1 MAHAQVQQFQP
12 EEQQTEEYT
21 VQTQGTAPKPKI
33 YYETV
38 GAGPPLILVHGL
50 GGSRRWWRKNLE
62 ALAAHFTVYTVDL
75 IGFGKSRDGHRFVLN
90 EAADALYEWLNA
102 LGLEHVTLI
111 GHSMGGRIGAELA
124 VDHPGSVERLVLIDS
139 PVLPFGH
146 GTIRQLWGMFE
157 ALLIAPIDLLRVLI
171 VDTLHTGPIT
181 TLRIGRE
188 LLHTDIAKKLA
199 QLQLPTLIIW
209 GERDT
214 IVPKRI
220 GEELAA
226 QLGQERFVL
235 LRGAGHVPM
244 WERPAAFNRAVLGF
258 LGVANHND

>member
-1 MAHAQVQQFQP
+1 MAHAQVNQSHR
-12 EEQQTEEYT
+12 EEHRTEEYT
-21 VQTQGTAPKPKI
+21 VQYRGTASKPKI
-33 YYETV
+33 YYETI
-38 GAGPPLILVHGL
+38 GDGPPLILVHGL
-50 GGSRRWWRKNLE
+50 GGSRRWWRKNLD

-75 IGFGKSRDGHRFVLN
+75 IGFGKSRDGHQFVLN
-90 EAADALYEWLNA
+90 EAADALHEWLNVM
-102 LGLEHVTLI
+102 GLDHVTLI

-146 GTIRQLWGMFE
+146 GTVRQLWGMFE
-157 ALLIAPIDLLRVLI
+157 ALLIAPLDLLRVLI

-181 TLRIGRE
+181 TLKIGRE

-209 GERDT
+209 GDRDT

-226 QLGQERFVL
+226 QLGQDRYVTL
-235 LRGAGHVPM
+235 PGAGHVPM
-244 WERPAAFNRAVLGF
+244 WERPEAFNRAVLGF
-258 LGVANHND
+258 LGVANPID